1 MSGPKISM
9 IVFDVAGTTVSDKE
23 NAVARC
29 VSEAVTAAGVPTDAQ
44 AVNPLMG
51 TPKPDAIRTLLAR
64 DPSLKITDALVN
76 ETHQD
81 FQNRMI
87 DYYRHSP
94 GVVPTDGAV
103 EVFQTLRDRGIKV
116 ALDTGFDRPTLDTI
130 LDRLSWHDQVDATVS
145 SDQAA
150 GRPDPGMIHHLMRQ
164 LGESDPRRVAKV
176 GDSVSDVRQG
186 LAADC
191 GWVAAVLSERTRPL
205 FEEPVDPDYRT
216 VHTIESLQE
225 ILPHFDP
232 SSPCANA

>member
-9 IVFDVAGTTVSDKE
+9 IVFDVAGTTVSDRE

-51 TPKPDAIRTLLAR
+51 TPKPDAIRTLLSQDA
-64 DPSLKITDALVN
+64 SLTITDDLVDD
-76 ETHQD
+76 THRD

-87 DYYRHSP
+87 AYYRYSP
-94 GVVPTDGAV
+94 SVVPTDGAV
-103 EVFQTLRDRGIKV
+103 DVFQTLRDRGIKV

-130 LDRLSWHDQVDATVS
+130 LDRLSWHEHIDATVS

-176 GDSVSDVRQG
+176 GDSVSDVQQG
-186 LAADC
+186 LAAGC
-191 GWVAAVLSERTRPL
+191 AWVAAVLSERTRPL
-205 FEEPVDPDYRT
+205 FEEPVDPAYRN
-216 VHTIESLQE
+216 VHAIESLQE
-225 ILPHFDP
+225 ILPHIDP
-232 SSPCANA
+232 SSPGANA